1 MPDLRTHP
9 AADVLHLVAS
19 RPVRRLPRAAVVSIA
34 LTMATVTGFG
44 AGALD
49 AGSVAAVR
57 APKMIV
63 HPVGAHPKMLTPEG
77 TSWA

>member
-34 LTMATVTGFG
+34 W
-44 AGALD
+44 
-49 AGSVAAVR
+49 R
-57 APKMIV
+57 R
-63 HPVGAHPKMLTPEG
+63 
-77 TSWA
+77 